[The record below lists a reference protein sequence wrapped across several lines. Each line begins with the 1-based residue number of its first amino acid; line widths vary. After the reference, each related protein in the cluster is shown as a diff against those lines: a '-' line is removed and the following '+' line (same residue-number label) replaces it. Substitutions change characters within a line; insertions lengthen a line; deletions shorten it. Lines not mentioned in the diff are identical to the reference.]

1 LWESKGG
8 LSPSGRRNEFGGH
21 AVVLVSSD
29 ITNVPAVDW
38 DEYLKQQEQRRNVV
52 LSKRAARTNAPPS
65 AAH

>member
-8 LSPSGRRNEFGGH
+8 LYPNGRRNEFGGH

-38 DEYLKQQEQRRNVV
+38 DEYLKQQEQRRNAVQ
-52 LSKRAARTNAPPS
+52 SKRATRTTVPPS